1 MSEPPA
7 ENTGP
12 LSEDS
17 QPSLTTTNG
26 VIRRTCRRAK
36 GKLIDVGVSGIVELL
51 ANGDV
56 VKSAWPGEDKD
67 SEEDMAREAHVY
79 HLLFKTFGAHKR
91 FVKFLSYDETDYSIT
106 MEYMANGTLRS
117 YLEAHHDRISTTQ
130 RHQWIC
136 ELAEGMELLHSANI
150 VHCDFSPRNMLLDE
164 TLGVKVADFGCVSI
178 NGSKSSAGG
187 SVRFYPP
194 RLQTRE
200 LIEPEDDL
208 FALGSSSIYEVVTGK
223 PPYVD
228 LDTEQIQCL
237 YRLDQFPDLAGLDFS
252 DIIRDCWLLR
262 AQSAR
267 HVHQRLLKV
276 ISPELGLKV

>member
-1 MSEPPA
+1 MPVRDRPVA
-7 ENTGP
+7 RNVHTLVRP
-12 LSEDS
+12 WRK
-17 QPSLTTTNG
+17 
-26 VIRRTCRRAK
+26 RRTCRRAK

-267 HVHQRLLKV
+267 HVHQRLLEV
-276 ISPELGLKV
+276 ISPKLGLKV

>member
-1 MSEPPA
+1 
-7 ENTGP
+7 
-12 LSEDS
+12 
-17 QPSLTTTNG
+17 
-26 VIRRTCRRAK
+26 
-36 GKLIDVGVSGIVELL
+36 
-51 ANGDV
+51 
-56 VKSAWPGEDKD
+56 
-67 SEEDMAREAHVY
+67 
-79 HLLFKTFGAHKR
+79 
-91 FVKFLSYDETDYSIT
+91 

-136 ELAEGMELLHSANI
+136 ELAEGMELLHSAHI

-208 FALGSSSIYEVVTGK
+208 FALGSSIYEVVTGK

-276 ISPELGLKV
+276 MSPGLGLKV